1 MNSTLL
7 PAGVNLHA
15 LHRLAPRRYPF
26 LLQSTAAE
34 SSLGGS
40 DVLMLSQGDALVLEA
55 PGRVSGYGAEGQ
67 TEFLTALD
75 AWWQTERVDLS
86 DPAFPFSGGWFLF
99 LGYELAA
106 EVEPSLRL
114 RSDSILPVAFAVRC
128 TAALIIRHDTGV
140 CHLVAE
146 PGSDFDL
153 EMVQADIVA
162 ANALT
167 ARQSR
172 HSNLRVQEED
182 PALFL
187 NAVAK
192 AKDYISSGDVYQ
204 ANLSRGWAATV
215 GGVDANRVYESLCK
229 TNPGPFAGLFYWDGV
244 SVVSSSPERLLQ
256 IRNGIMATRP
266 IAGTRPRSDDKARDE
281 QLLHEL
287 LDDPKERAEHVM
299 LIDLERNDL
308 GRVCDANLCGGS

>member
-1 MNSTLL
+1 MPECTVYPITVTVPRKPARAGIDPYHLL
-7 PAGVNLHA
+7 
-15 LHRLAPRRYPF
+15 
-26 LLQSTAAE
+26 
-34 SSLGGS
+34 
-40 DVLMLSQGDALVLEA
+40 
-55 PGRVSGYGAEGQ
+55 
-67 TEFLTALD
+67 
-75 AWWQTERVDLS
+75 
-86 DPAFPFSGGWFLF
+86 
-99 LGYELAA
+99 
-106 EVEPSLRL
+106 
-114 RSDSILPVAFAVRC
+114 I
-128 TAALIIRHDTGV
+128 
-140 CHLVAE
+140 
-146 PGSDFDL
+146 DL
-153 EMVQADIVA
+153 EMVQADIAA

-167 ARQSR
+167 TRQSG

-187 NAVAK
+187 DAVAK

-215 GGVDANRVYESLCK
+215 GGVNANRVYESLCK

-256 IRNGIMATRP
+256 IKNGIMATRP
-266 IAGTRPRSDDKARDE
+266 IAGTRPRSADKARDE

-308 GRVCDANLCGGS
+308 GRVCDAGTVKVNEMMIVESYAHVHHIVSNIQGRMRAGATEIVTRTTRRSKGTRRACHAD